1 MTGYNEFIEIFGEIT
16 LANVVQ
22 IVLAGLFLFLAYKK
36 LRDYLLKKNESNRR
50 KDQELAEAL
59 EAVRKY
65 PEYRAQSIAIQEKL
79 ESEIQGLRDAQEEQM
94 QHLTRMEE
102 DLRRRE
108 KSKLRDR
115 LIQSYRYYADKEK
128 NPLQKW
134 TRMEADAFWDLF
146 REYEEAGGDGYIHT
160 VVQPDMERLGV
171 VDLDDADAVA
181 ALMSSRK

>member
-79 ESEIQGLRDAQEEQM
+79 ESCVCQ
-94 QHLTRMEE
+94 
-102 DLRRRE
+102 
-108 KSKLRDR
+108 
-115 LIQSYRYYADKEK
+115 
-128 NPLQKW
+128 
-134 TRMEADAFWDLF
+134 
-146 REYEEAGGDGYIHT
+146 
-160 VVQPDMERLGV
+160 
-171 VDLDDADAVA
+171 
-181 ALMSSRK
+181 